1 MATEDIN
8 NKITEAE
15 SAEYDKGYAEA
26 IEAIKQALKG
36 GGGGQGPQGPQQDP
50 RLNNPPVNK
59 NNQTPQGGGGQ
70 SKGNQSDPIDNMD
83 ADQAAAE
90 AQNQA
95 DQAEQSSKQAEAAAD
110 MAKNKANATG
120 SKADK
125 DAAKRAE
132 DAAKRAKDAA
142 KKAKDAAKKASKA
155 AKNGDADE
163 AKSQAK
169 EARNQANAAKSAAEQ
184 ASNPE
189 TGKDG
194 KEGKQG
200 QNQKGGNPGSGVDPR
215 FSGFKPFDDSYPTF
229 EDTKRKA
236 EKVINRYTGKISGAF
251 GEFVRKCKTSKTER
265 KKEGVVV
272 RQRSGG
278 AWNKQL
284 DKLMNSFI
292 KQEVVKKHRE
302 VELTYHRVKRGSR
315 PVKFGQPIQPG
326 SKIKDDKLN
335 ITIAFYMD
343 RSGSMGSMTDIV
355 FPLAYQLSDK
365 ILKSYKSE
373 SVVGDIGFRY
383 FAFDDVIEEI
393 KKGAK
398 CDDRG
403 GTLPM
408 ADLFNFIKG
417 ETSSDL
423 INVVISDSQT
433 TIDKNAVAKLVK
445 EMPGMFFWISNCPKP
460 ECEDI
465 QRMTKNQFVF
475 IQADSEFTLQ

>member
-1 MATEDIN
+1 MATEDISK
-8 NKITEAE
+8 KITEAE
-15 SAEYDKGYAEA
+15 SVEYDKGYAEA
-26 IEAIKQALKG
+26 IEAIKQAIK
-36 GGGGQGPQGPQQDP
+36 GGGGQGPQGQQQDP

-59 NNQTPQGGGGQ
+59 NNQTQPQGGNGQ

-95 DQAEQSSKQAEAAAD
+95 DQAEQSAKQAEAAAD
-110 MAKNKANATG
+110 MAKSKANATG

-155 AKNGDADE
+155 AKSGDADE

-169 EARNQANAAKSAAEQ
+169 EARNQANTAKSAAEQ

-189 TGKDG
+189 KS
-194 KEGKQG
+194 KEGKEG
-200 QNQKGGNPGSGVDPR
+200 QNQKGKGQGSGIDPR
-215 FSGFKPFDDSYPTF
+215 FTGYKPFDDSYPTF
-229 EDTKRKA
+229 EETKRMGD
-236 EKVINRYTGKISGAF
+236 KVISRYTGKISGAF
-251 GEFVRKCKTSKTER
+251 GEFVRKCKASKTER

-284 DKLMNSFI
+284 DKMMNSFI

-302 VELTYHRVKRGSR
+302 IERTYYRTKRGAR
-315 PVKFGQPIQPG
+315 AVKFGEPIQPG
-326 SKIKDDKLN
+326 TKIKDDKLN

-343 RSGSMGSMTDIV
+343 RSGSMGDMTDIV

-365 ILKSYKSE
+365 ILKNYKSE

-393 KKGAK
+393 KKGAR
-398 CDDRG
+398 CDARG

-408 ADLFNFIKG
+408 ADLFGFIKDN
-417 ETSSDL
+417 TSSDL
-423 INVVISDSQT
+423 VNVVISDSET
-433 TIDKNAVAKLVK
+433 SIDKAAVAKLVK
-445 EMPGMFFWISNCPKP
+445 EMPGMFFWISNRKKP

-475 IQADSEFTLQ
+475 IEADPNFTLQ

>member
-8 NKITEAE
+8 KKITEAE
-15 SAEYDKGYAEA
+15 SKDYDEGYAAA
-26 IEAIKQALKG
+26 IEAIKQAIK

-59 NNQTPQGGGGQ
+59 NNQAPPQGGDGQ
-70 SKGNQSDPIDNMD
+70 SKGDQSDPIDNMD

-110 MAKNKANATG
+110 MAKSKANATG
-120 SKADK
+120 SKSDK

-132 DAAKRAKDAA
+132 DAEKRAKDAA

-155 AKNGDADE
+155 AKNGDTDE

-169 EARNQANAAKSAAEQ
+169 EARNQANTAKSAAEQ

-194 KEGKQG
+194 DKGKEG
-200 QNQKGGNPGSGVDPR
+200 QNQKGGSSGSGVDPR
-215 FSGFKPFDDSYPTF
+215 FTGFKPFDDSYPTF
-229 EDTKRKA
+229 EETKRQGD
-236 EKVINRYTGKISGAF
+236 KVINRYTGKISGAF

-284 DKLMNSFI
+284 DKMMNSFI

-302 VELTYHRVKRGSR
+302 IERTYYRTKRGAR
-315 PVKFGQPIQPG
+315 AVKFGEPIQPG
-326 SKIKDDKLN
+326 TKIKDDKLN

-365 ILKSYKSE
+365 ILKNYKSE
-373 SVVGDIGFRY
+373 SVVGEIGFRY

-408 ADLFNFIKG
+408 ADLFNFIKK

-423 INVVISDSQT
+423 VNVVISDSQT

-445 EMPGMFFWISNCPKP
+445 EMPGMFFWISNSPKP

-465 QRMTKNQFVF
+465 QKMTKNQFVF
-475 IQADSEFTLQ
+475 IQADSNFTLQ